1 MKINRNN
8 YEVFFI
14 DFYDGKLTDAQ
25 QLEMELFLERH
36 PDLKMEFDE
45 FESITVDAAKISF
58 SQKRA
63 LKKPEIVEVAGIHE
77 DNYEEAFIAWYE
89 NDLSADE
96 KASLMSFIKANPHLD
111 KEFQS
116 HKSLLIKK
124 EDVVFEDK
132 EALKKRGY
140 IGYYWYG
147 VAAALLIFLAVSF
160 FLDQKKPA
168 PTPVRFEMAKIEPA
182 TISNA
187 IKIHAS
193 NQLIVRTLKE
203 LELQLPQPE
212 SYGEE
217 KIQMLASIQPD
228 INLLQQNIPVLIEWN
243 YKDESILFAQMEE
256 ARKRGFLA
264 QFFRKNVADVTE
276 SLGIENALADQS
288 GNKKKDPGFVKFLD
302 GSLTVFNT
310 ITGSDAEL
318 VKNYDNQGNLKN
330 YSLEGQSFV
339 VNRKLPAG
347 RSSD

>member
-14 DFYDGKLTDAQ
+14 DFYDGKLTEAQ
-25 QLEMELFLERH
+25 QFEMELFLERH

-45 FESITVDAAKISF
+45 FENITVDPAKISF

-63 LKKPEIVEVAGIHE
+63 LIKPEIVEVAGIHE
-77 DNYEEAFIAWYE
+77 DNYEENFIAWYE
-89 NDLSADE
+89 NDLISEE
-96 KASLMSFIKANPHLD
+96 KASLLSFIKANPHLE

-116 HKSLLIKK
+116 HKSLLLKK
-124 EDVVFEDK
+124 ENVVFEDK
-132 EALKKRGY
+132 EVLKKKVY

-160 FLDQKKPA
+160 FLNQNKPA
-168 PTPVRFEMAKIEPA
+168 PTPVRLEIAKIEPT
-182 TISNA
+182 TIFNA
-187 IKIHAS
+187 IKINSS
-193 NQLIVRTLKE
+193 NQLIVRSIKE
-203 LELQLPQPE
+203 QAFQLPQPE
-212 SYGEE
+212 SFGRE
-217 KIQMLASIQPD
+217 KIQILASIQPD
-228 INLLQQNIPVLIEWN
+228 INLLHQNVPDLIDWN
-243 YKDESILFAQMEE
+243 YTGESVLLAHMEKPK
-256 ARKRGFLA
+256 KRGFLA
-264 QFFRKNVADVTE
+264 QFFRKNVAEVTE
-276 SLGIENALADQS
+276 SLGIENALADRS
-288 GNKKKDPGFVKFLD
+288 GKKKKDPGFVKFLD

-339 VNRKLPAG
+339 VNRKLPTG

>member
-14 DFYDGKLTDAQ
+14 DFNDGKLTDEQ

-58 SQKRA
+58 SQKQA

-77 DNYEEAFIAWYE
+77 DNYEEAYIAWYE
-89 NDLSADE
+89 NDLHADE
-96 KASLMSFIKANPHLD
+96 KASLMSFIKANPHLE

-116 HKSLLIKK
+116 HKLLLIKK

-132 EALKKRGY
+132 EALKKRVY

-182 TISNA
+182 TISNT

-203 LELQLPQPE
+203 QELQLPQPE
-212 SYGEE
+212 SFGEE
-217 KIQMLASIQPD
+217 KIQILASIQPD
-228 INLLQQNIPVLIEWN
+228 INLLQQNVPDLIEWN
-243 YKDESILFAQMEE
+243 YTDESILLAHMEE
-256 ARKRGFLA
+256 PKKRGLLA
-264 QFFRKNVADVTE
+264 QFFRKNVEEVSE
-276 SLGIENALADQS
+276 NLGIDKALADNSVQ
-288 GNKKKDPGFVKFLD
+288 KKKDPGFVKFLD
-302 GSLTVFNT
+302 GSLAVFNT
-310 ITGSDAEL
+310 VTGSDAEL
-318 VKNYDNQGNLKN
+318 VKNYDNEGNLRN
-330 YSLEGQSFV
+330 YSLEGQAFI

-347 RSSD
+347 KSSN